1 MCEDLGQ
8 TGIWSLGG
16 DQGVLGPRGDTALC
30 SPGRGQVSTIDCV
43 GNCHLLN
50 DLRIYSS
57 DDGGELFVWKKE
69 NDSSDDS
76 ILRRV
81 DYGEQRG
88 AIDCI
93 KVIGSKVFL
102 SYDDFGSVAIQDY
115 W

>member
-1 MCEDLGQ
+1 M
-8 TGIWSLGG
+8 
-16 DQGVLGPRGDTALC
+16 
-30 SPGRGQVSTIDCV
+30 
-43 GNCHLLN
+43 LN

-69 NDSSDDS
+69 NDSS

-81 DYGEQRG
+81 DYGDQRG

-93 KVIGSKVFL
+93 KVIGSKVLL
-102 SYDDFGSVAIQDY
+102 SYDGFGSVAIQDY

>member
-1 MCEDLGQ
+1 MLH
-8 TGIWSLGG
+8 
-16 DQGVLGPRGDTALC
+16 V
-30 SPGRGQVSTIDCV
+30 
-43 GNCHLLN
+43 
-50 DLRIYSS
+50 LRIYSS

-69 NDSSDDS
+69 NVSRSSDDC

-93 KVIGSKVFL
+93 KVIGTKVFL
-102 SYDDFGSVAIQDY
+102 SYDDFGSIAIQDY

>member
-1 MCEDLGQ
+1 MR
-8 TGIWSLGG
+8 TGEYIYIVSG
-16 DQGVLGPRGDTALC
+16 DCD
-30 SPGRGQVSTIDCV
+30 
-43 GNCHLLN
+43 LLN
-50 DLRIYSS
+50 VLRIYSS

-69 NDSSDDS
+69 NVSSDDC

-93 KVIGSKVFL
+93 KVIGTKVFL
-102 SYDDFGSVAIQDY
+102 SYDDFGSIAIQDY